1 MRWLLIGLLIIGSKL
16 SYASV
21 GCSKET
27 QKELLRIKNLCLSS
41 EYEICHSIPKK
52 AKCDEIIKIF
62 ARENSKRLSNL
73 QKDLFSNKT
82 NKDGVKLIKK
92 ELNTILSMSKIIYSK
107 DEFKTIKKQVRN
119 FSKMIKKMEKIDSKF
134 LDQVQRNGMT
144 NREIAFK
151 LLQDDTK
158 NKLAAAYFSARK
170 KYKSDEKNEAK
181 NRSLENYFRQEL
193 INDKSLA
200 SIIPLANKS
209 DRSIANIGLVLFSCE
224 YESNKHILL
233 IGRSE
238 CGNGD
243 VMEWTIGLGAFYQYV
258 VPGEGMGGEGA
269 AFVCLSSDEKFRGIG
284 VSAAASGVIFPTAHV
299 GAYIG
304 TGVCIKVGMGAFTS
318 IGAFAGISYL
328 KIDSDGINISDE
340 MFDLLRR

>member
-1 MRWLLIGLLIIGSKL
+1 MRWLLIGLFIIGSKL
-16 SYASV
+16 SYASA

-27 QKELLRIKNLCLSS
+27 QKEFLKIRNLCLSS
-41 EYEICHSIPKK
+41 KYEICNSISKE
-52 AKCDEIIKIF
+52 AKCDEIIKAF
-62 ARENSKRLSNL
+62 AQESSKRLVNL
-73 QKDLFSNKT
+73 QKSLFSKET
-82 NKDGVKLIKK
+82 NRDGVKLIKK

-107 DEFKTIKKQVRN
+107 DEFKTIKKQIIN
-119 FSKMIKKMEKIDSKF
+119 FSKMINKMEKSDSKF
-134 LDQVQRNGMT
+134 LDQIQHNGMT

-158 NKLAAAYFSARK
+158 NKLAAAYFSARN
-170 KYKSDEKNEAK
+170 KYKSDKKNK
-181 NRSLENYFRQEL
+181 VTNGSLEKYFKQEL

-200 SIIPLANKS
+200 SIIPLTNKS
-209 DRSIANIGLVLFSCE
+209 DRSIANIGLVLFTCE
-224 YESNKHILL
+224 YASNKHILL

-238 CGNGD
+238 CGD
-243 VMEWTIGLGAFYQYV
+243 RDAMEWTVGLGAFYQYQS
-258 VPGEGMGGEGA
+258 PGEGMGGEGA

-318 IGAFAGISYL
+318 IGAFAGVSYL

-340 MFDLLRR
+340 MFDLLRQ

>member
-1 MRWLLIGLLIIGSKL
+1 MRWLLIGLFIIGSKL
-16 SYASV
+16 SYASAA
-21 GCSKET
+21 CSQET
-27 QKELLRIKNLCLSS
+27 QKELLKIRNLCLSS
-41 EYEICHSIPKK
+41 NYEICHFIPNE
-52 AKCDEIIKIF
+52 AKCDEIIKVF

-73 QKDLFSNKT
+73 QKDLFSNK
-82 NKDGVKLIKK
+82 DGAKLIKK
-92 ELNTILSMSKIIYSK
+92 ELNTILSISKIIYSK
-107 DEFKTIKKQVRN
+107 DEFKTIKKQIRH
-119 FSKMIKKMEKIDSKF
+119 FSKMIKKVEKLDSNF
-134 LDQVQRNGMT
+134 LNQVQRNGMT

-170 KYKSDEKNEAK
+170 KYKSDEKNK
-181 NRSLENYFRQEL
+181 GKHGSLEKYFRQEL
-193 INDKSLA
+193 INDKLLA

-243 VMEWTIGLGAFYQYV
+243 VMEWTIGLGAFYQYIQ
-258 VPGEGMGGEGA
+258 PGEGMGGEGA
-269 AFVCLSSDEKFRGIG
+269 AFICLSSDEKFRGIG

-299 GAYIG
+299 GAYVG

-318 IGAFAGISYL
+318 IGAFAGVSYL
-328 KIDSDGINISDE
+328 KIDSYGINISDE
-340 MFDLLRR
+340 MFDLLSR